1 MSRTCEAAQNIEET
15 MSGDRRV
22 PAKSTTELQ
31 SLALSVYKSS
41 PFSSSFP
48 SRPIAII
55 TLSQLPKHQLCVPW
69 RDLPPFREQTNPK
82 ICVWPSPFATHVVE
96 SLGTHFL
103 KTGEAEIDEAE

>member
-55 TLSQLPKHQLCVPW
+55 TLNQLPKAPTVCTMERFAAFPRTDEPQDMCVA
-69 RDLPPFREQTNPK
+69 
-82 ICVWPSPFATHVVE
+82 FAVRY
-96 SLGTHFL
+96 SCR
-103 KTGEAEIDEAE
+103 